1 MSFIGAFFCFLGKI
15 GTGRMFSFGVDAFFP
30 RWAEG
35 TGQNAT
41 LMPERRFFLC
51 FRHRSENGENL
62 SRDAGANKKPQRAMD
77 IKKGEMRF

>member
-35 TGQNAT
+35 TEQNAT
-41 LMPERRFFLC
+41 LMPESGFFYVFGIVRKTGKTCRATPAQIKSLKRRW
-51 FRHRSENGENL
+51 
-62 SRDAGANKKPQRAMD
+62 A
-77 IKKGEMRF
+77 